1 MSQAAIRFR
10 ILGPVEYHDGEN
22 WVPIKA
28 AKQRTL
34 MALLLLNA
42 NHLVPAQQLHAELW
56 SDGSSSPVGSLLAGC
71 VWRLRAAIG
80 DSAGQTLLTR
90 PAGYQLTVPSGGLD
104 LHEYESLVASGRTQR
119 ASGNLVEAMRSFSA
133 ALELWRGSP
142 LADVAL
148 TSSIMAESAR
158 LEESRL
164 AVMEANFGVRIALG
178 QHEDVLPELKLLVAQ
193 HPLRERLHEHLMTAL
208 YRTGQQ
214 AEALG
219 AYRDLHHLLAD
230 ELGIDP
236 SRPLRELQ
244 QRILEED
251 PRLNDRG
258 APHGATASGPGEPAA
273 PSEAAPC
280 LLPNRPSLFVGR
292 TSELAATVEL
302 LAGGCPAVAIH
313 GLAGS
318 GKSALAIAAAHA
330 AAGDF
335 PGGQV
340 HVDMRGTTG
349 GSALRPDQAM
359 RLVLRAFGTE
369 QVNGGAA
376 APHTWT
382 GPAGG
387 RALIVLDNVR
397 DSDQLQGFLSPP
409 PGLSLLITSRS
420 PTGGMDGLRHLRLG
434 RLTVSASIDLL
445 RRSVGVSRIDA
456 EPAFASELA
465 RSCDYLPF
473 ALRLA
478 ADRLATRPDWSV
490 ADFARYAAEPHQRLD
505 FLAGG
510 NVSLRDSLLA
520 SLPLLSDE
528 SGGTAA
534 TAATAVTALRRLG
547 FLDLTVVTV
556 EALAVLLGTTE
567 GEAHKIAERLVDVGL
582 IESLAIDRYR
592 VPQSVRA
599 LAREITG
606 SDHGAAEAVQRVVD
620 HYAAAV
626 RERTRPTPGAWYRRE
641 RETLNALVT
650 RDRTG
655 TLIESLGRMS
665 LPRSG
670 RVGPERATA
679 QRERTGSA
687 PVLRP
692 PGGPRPPRP

>member
-1 MSQAAIRFR
+1 MHQPPTKFR
-10 ILGPVEYHDGEN
+10 ILGPVEFHDGEN

-34 MALLLLNA
+34 MAVLLLNA
-42 NHLVPAQQLHAELW
+42 NHLVPAQQLHSELW
-56 SDGSSSPVGSLLAGC
+56 SDGLSSHVGGLLAGC

-80 DSAGQTLLTR
+80 DSAGKTLLTR
-90 PAGYQLTVPSGGLD
+90 PAGYQLVVPSGRLD
-104 LHEYESLVASGRTQR
+104 LHEYESLVASGRMQR
-119 ASGNLVEAMRSFSA
+119 ASGNLVEAMDSFSA

-148 TSSIMAESAR
+148 TSSTMAESAR

-164 AVMEANFGVRIALG
+164 AVMEAKFGVQIALG

-193 HPLRERLHEHLMTAL
+193 HPLRERLHEHLMMAL

-258 APHGATASGPGEPAA
+258 ALHDPTASGPREPSVS
-273 PSEAAPC
+273 SEAAPC
-280 LLPNRPSLFVGR
+280 LLPHRPSLFLGR
-292 TSELAATVEL
+292 TTELAELVAL
-302 LAGGCPAVAIH
+302 LAEERPAVGIH

-318 GKSALAIAAAHA
+318 GKSALAIRAAHA

-340 HVDMRGTTG
+340 YVDMQGTTSG
-349 GSALRPDQAM
+349 CALRSDQAM
-359 RLVLRAFGTE
+359 QVIRRSFGVE
-369 QVNGGAA
+369 QGSDDAA
-376 APHTWT
+376 VPHTW
-382 GPAGG
+382 AGH

-397 DSDQLQGFLSPP
+397 DSAQIQAFVPAP
-409 PGLSLLITSRS
+409 PGCSLLITSRS
-420 PTGGMDGLRHLRLG
+420 PIGGMDGLRHLRLG
-434 RLTVSASIDLL
+434 RLAVSASIDLL
-445 RRSVGVSRIDA
+445 RQSVGAPRIDA
-456 EPAFASELA
+456 EPASASELV
-465 RSCDYLPF
+465 RSCEYLPF

-478 ADRLATRPDWSV
+478 ADRLATRPDWTV
-490 ADFARYAAEPHQRLD
+490 ADFARYVAEPHQRLD
-505 FLAGG
+505 FLACG

-520 SLPLLSDE
+520 SLHLLSDE
-528 SGGTAA
+528 SGGA
-534 TAATAVTALRRLG
+534 AATAVTALRRLG
-547 FLDLTVVTV
+547 LLDLTIVTV
-556 EALAVLLGTTE
+556 AALAVLLGTTE

-592 VPQSVRA
+592 IPQSVRA

-606 SDHGAAEAVQRVVD
+606 SDHEAAEAVQRVVD
-620 HYAAAV
+620 HYAIAA
-626 RERTRPTPGAWYRRE
+626 REQTRLTPGAWYRRE
-641 RETLNALVT
+641 RGTLNALVT
-650 RDRTG
+650 RDRNG
-655 TLIESLGRMS
+655 TLIESLGRMRCMLS
-665 LPRSG
+665 ASGSRS
-670 RVGPERATA
+670 AYM
-679 QRERTGSA
+679 QS
-687 PVLRP
+687 
-692 PGGPRPPRP
+692 

>member
-1 MSQAAIRFR
+1 MSQASIKFR

-42 NHLVPAQQLHAELW
+42 NHLVSAQQLHSELW
-56 SDGSSSPVGSLLAGC
+56 NDGPSSHVGSLLAGC

-80 DSAGQTLLTR
+80 DSAGETLLTR
-90 PAGYQLTVPSGGLD
+90 PAGYQLAVPSGGLD
-104 LHEYESLVASGRTQR
+104 LHEYESLVASGRMQR

-164 AVMEANFGVRIALG
+164 AVLEANFGMRIALG

-193 HPLRERLHEHLMTAL
+193 HPLRERLHEHLMMAL

-219 AYRDLHHLLAD
+219 AYRDLHHLLSD
-230 ELGIDP
+230 ELGIVP

-251 PRLNDRG
+251 PRLNDHG
-258 APHGATASGPGEPAA
+258 ALPVATASGPGEPAVS
-273 PSEAAPC
+273 PEAAPC
-280 LLPNRPSLFVGR
+280 LLPHQPSLFVGR
-292 TSELAATVEL
+292 TSELAAIVGL
-302 LAGGCPAVAIH
+302 LAEGRPAVAIH

-330 AAGDF
+330 SAGDF
-335 PGGQV
+335 PGGRV
-340 HVDMRGTTG
+340 YVDMRGTTG
-349 GSALRPDQAM
+349 SSALRPDQAM
-359 RLVLRAFGTE
+359 QLVLRSFGTE
-369 QVNGGAA
+369 QGSGGAA
-376 APHTWT
+376 VPHAWT

-397 DSDQLQGFLSPP
+397 DSDQIQEFLSVP
-409 PGLSLLITSRS
+409 PGCSLIVTSRS
-420 PTGGMDGLRHLRLG
+420 PIGGMDGLRHLRLG

-445 RRSVGVSRIDA
+445 RQSVGTPRIDT

-490 ADFARYAAEPHQRLD
+490 ADFARYVAEPHQRLD

-528 SGGTAA
+528 SGGTAV
-534 TAATAVTALRRLG
+534 TAVMALRRLG
-547 FLDLTVVTV
+547 FLDLTIVTV
-556 EALAVLLGTTE
+556 EALAVLFGTRE

-606 SDHGAAEAVQRVVD
+606 SDHEAAEAVQRVVD
-620 HYAAAV
+620 HYAIAA
-626 RERTRPTPGAWYRRE
+626 REQTRLTPGAWYRLE

-655 TLIESLGRMS
+655 ALVESLGRM
-665 LPRSG
+665 RSMLG
-670 RVGPERATA
+670 AN
-679 QRERTGSA
+679 GSCSA
-687 PVLRP
+687 HSES
-692 PGGPRPPRP
+692 

>member
-1 MSQAAIRFR
+1 
-10 ILGPVEYHDGEN
+10 
-22 WVPIKA
+22 
-28 AKQRTL
+28 

-42 NHLVPAQQLHAELW
+42 NHLVPAEQLHAELW
-56 SDGSSSPVGSLLAGC
+56 SDGSSSPVNSLLAGC
-71 VWRLRAAIG
+71 VWRLRAAVG
-80 DSAGQTLLTR
+80 DSAGKTLLTR
-90 PAGYQLTVPSGGLD
+90 PAGYQLSLPPGGLD

-119 ASGNLVEAMRSFSA
+119 ASGNLVEAMKSFGA

-193 HPLRERLHEHLMTAL
+193 HPLRERLHEHLMMAL

-258 APHGATASGPGEPAA
+258 ALHGATATRPREPAL

-280 LLPNRPSLFVGR
+280 LLPHQPSLFVGR
-292 TSELAATVEL
+292 TSELAAIVGL
-302 LAGGCPAVAIH
+302 LAEGRPAVAIH

-318 GKSALAIAAAHA
+318 GKSALAIAASHA
-330 AAGDF
+330 TAGDF
-335 PGGQV
+335 PGGRV
-340 HVDMRGTTG
+340 YVDMRGTTG
-349 GSALRPDQAM
+349 SSALRPDQAM
-359 RLVLRAFGTE
+359 QLVLRSFGARPGS
-369 QVNGGAA
+369 GGAA
-376 APHTWT
+376 APHTWA

-387 RALIVLDNVR
+387 RALILLDNVR
-397 DSDQLQGFLSPP
+397 DSDQIQGFLSAPP
-409 PGLSLLITSRS
+409 ACSLLITSRS
-420 PTGGMDGLRHLRLG
+420 PIGGMDGLRHLRLG

-445 RRSVGVSRIDA
+445 RQSVGVPRIDA

-465 RSCDYLPF
+465 RSCDYLAF

-505 FLAGG
+505 FLAVG
-510 NVSLRDSLLA
+510 NVSLRDSLMA
-520 SLPLLSDE
+520 SLSLLSDE
-528 SGGTAA
+528 SGGTAV
-534 TAATAVTALRRLG
+534 TAVTALRRLG
-547 FLDLTVVTV
+547 FLDLTIVTA

-599 LAREITG
+599 MAREITG
-606 SDHGAAEAVQRVVD
+606 SDHDASKAVQRVVD
-620 HYAAAV
+620 HYAIAV
-626 RERTRPTPGAWYRRE
+626 RERTRLTSRAWYRRE

-655 TLIESLGRMS
+655 TLIESLGEM
-665 LPRSG
+665 RSVLSASG
-670 RVGPERATA
+670 SRSAHIRSCLSSTA
-679 QRERTGSA
+679 MN
-687 PVLRP
+687 
-692 PGGPRPPRP
+692 

>member
-1 MSQAAIRFR
+1 MRQPPIKFR
-10 ILGPVEYHDGEN
+10 ILGPVEFHDGEN

-28 AKQRTL
+28 AKQRAL
-34 MALLLLNA
+34 MAVLLLNA
-42 NHLVPAQQLHAELW
+42 NHLVPAQQLHSELW
-56 SDGSSSPVGSLLAGC
+56 SDGPSSHVGSLLAGC

-80 DSAGQTLLTR
+80 DSAGKTLLTR
-90 PAGYQLTVPSGGLD
+90 PAGYQLAVPSGSLD
-104 LHEYESLVASGRTQR
+104 LHAYESLVASGRMQR
-119 ASGNLVEAMRSFSA
+119 ASGKLVEAMESFGA

-142 LADVAL
+142 LADVTL

-164 AVMEANFGVRIALG
+164 AVMEAKFGVQIALG

-193 HPLRERLHEHLMTAL
+193 HPLRERLHEHLMMAL

-251 PRLNDRG
+251 PSLNDRG
-258 APHGATASGPGEPAA
+258 APHGATVSGPREPAV
-273 PSEAAPC
+273 SSQAAPC
-280 LLPNRPSLFVGR
+280 LLPHRPSLFVGR
-292 TSELAATVEL
+292 TSELARLGAL
-302 LAGGCPAVAIH
+302 LAEGRPAVVIH

-318 GKSALAIAAAHA
+318 GKSALAIGAAHA

-349 GSALRPDQAM
+349 SAALRPDQAM
-359 RLVLRAFGTE
+359 QMVLRSFGTD
-369 QVNGGAA
+369 QGVDDAA
-376 APHTWT
+376 ALQTWA

-397 DSDQLQGFLSPP
+397 DSAQIRAFLPAP
-409 PGLSLLITSRS
+409 PGSSLLITSRS
-420 PTGGMDGLRHLRLG
+420 PIGGVDGLTHLRLG
-434 RLTVSASIDLL
+434 RLAVSASIDLL
-445 RRSVGVSRIDA
+445 RKGVGVPRIDA
-456 EPAFASELA
+456 EPVSASELA
-465 RSCDYLPF
+465 RSCDYLPL

-478 ADRLATRPDWSV
+478 VDRLATRPDWTV
-490 ADFARYAAEPHQRLD
+490 ADFARYVTEPHQRLD
-505 FLAGG
+505 FLADG
-510 NVSLRDSLLA
+510 NVSLRDSLLE
-520 SLPLLSDE
+520 SLHLLSDE
-528 SGGTAA
+528 SGGAA
-534 TAATAVTALRRLG
+534 VTAVTALRRLG
-547 FLDLTVVTV
+547 FLDLTIVTV
-556 EALAVLLGTTE
+556 AALAVLLGTRE

-606 SDHGAAEAVQRVVD
+606 SDQEATEAVQRVVD
-620 HYAAAV
+620 HYAVAA
-626 RERTRPTPGAWYRRE
+626 REQTRLAPGAWYRRE

-655 TLIESLGRMS
+655 ILIESLGRMRCRLS
-665 LPRSG
+665 ASG
-670 RVGPERATA
+670 
-679 QRERTGSA
+679 S
-687 PVLRP
+687 RP
-692 PGGPRPPRP
+692 AYLQS

>member
-1 MSQAAIRFR
+1 MSQPSIKFR
-10 ILGPVEYHDGEN
+10 ILGPVEYHDGDN

-28 AKQRTL
+28 AKQRAL

-42 NHLVPAQQLHAELW
+42 NHLVPAQQLHSELW
-56 SDGSSSPVGSLLAGC
+56 SDGPSSHVGRLLAGC

-80 DSAGQTLLTR
+80 DPAGQTLLTR
-90 PAGYQLTVPSGGLD
+90 PAGYQLAVPPGSLD

-119 ASGNLVEAMRSFSA
+119 ASGNLVEAMKSFSA

-193 HPLRERLHEHLMTAL
+193 HPLRERLHEHLMMAL
-208 YRTGQQ
+208 YGTGQQ

-258 APHGATASGPGEPAA
+258 APHGATASGPRERAVS
-273 PSEAAPC
+273 SEAAPC
-280 LLPNRPSLFVGR
+280 PLPHQPSLFVGR
-292 TSELAATVEL
+292 TSELAAIAAY
-302 LAGGCPAVAIH
+302 LAEGRPAVAIH

-340 HVDMRGTTG
+340 YVDMRGTTG
-349 GSALRPDQAM
+349 DFALRPDQAM
-359 RLVLRAFGTE
+359 RLVLRSFGTE
-369 QVNGGAA
+369 QGGAGAA
-376 APHTWT
+376 APHTWA

-397 DSDQLQGFLSPP
+397 DSDQIQGFRSAP
-409 PGLSLLITSRS
+409 PGCSLLITSRS
-420 PTGGMDGLRHLRLG
+420 PIGGVDGLMHLRLG

-445 RRSVGVSRIDA
+445 RRSVGVARIDA
-456 EPAFASELA
+456 EPAPASELA

-473 ALRLA
+473 TLRLA

-490 ADFARYAAEPHQRLD
+490 ADFARYVAEPHQRLD
-505 FLAGG
+505 SLAGG

-528 SGGTAA
+528 SGGTAV
-534 TAATAVTALRRLG
+534 TAVTALRRLG
-547 FLDLTVVTV
+547 FLDLTMVTV
-556 EALAVLLGTTE
+556 EALAVLLSTTE
-567 GEAHKIAERLVDVGL
+567 GEAHKIAERLVDAGL

-606 SDHGAAEAVQRVVD
+606 SDHEATEAVQRVVD
-620 HYAAAV
+620 HYAIAA
-626 RERTRPTPGAWYRRE
+626 REQPRPTLGAWYRRE

-650 RDRTG
+650 SDRTG
-655 TLIESLGRMS
+655 TLIESLDRMRCV
-665 LPRSG
+665 LGASG
-670 RVGPERATA
+670 STVR
-679 QRERTGSA
+679 RERTGSA
-687 PVLRP
+687 PGLRP

>member
-1 MSQAAIRFR
+1 MSQASIKFR

-42 NHLVPAQQLHAELW
+42 NHLVPAQQLHSELW
-56 SDGSSSPVGSLLAGC
+56 SDSPSSHVGSLLAGC

-80 DSAGQTLLTR
+80 DSAGETLLTR
-90 PAGYQLTVPSGGLD
+90 PAGYQLAVPSGGLD
-104 LHEYESLVASGRTQR
+104 LHEYESLVASGRMQR
-119 ASGNLVEAMRSFSA
+119 ASGNLVEAMKSFSA

-193 HPLRERLHEHLMTAL
+193 HPLRERLHEHLMMAL

-258 APHGATASGPGEPAA
+258 ALHGATASGPREPAVS
-273 PSEAAPC
+273 SEAAPC
-280 LLPNRPSLFVGR
+280 LLPHQPSLFVGR
-292 TSELAATVEL
+292 TSELAAIVGL
-302 LAGGCPAVAIH
+302 LAEGRPAVAIH

-340 HVDMRGTTG
+340 YVDMRGTTG
-349 GSALRPDQAM
+349 SSALRPDQAIQ
-359 RLVLRAFGTE
+359 LVLRSFGTE
-369 QVNGGAA
+369 QGSGGAT
-376 APHTWT
+376 APHTWA

-397 DSDQLQGFLSPP
+397 DSDQIQGFLSAP
-409 PGLSLLITSRS
+409 PGCSLLITSRS
-420 PTGGMDGLRHLRLG
+420 PIGGMDGLRHLRLG

-445 RRSVGVSRIDA
+445 RQSVGVPRVDA

-490 ADFARYAAEPHQRLD
+490 ADFARYVAEPHQRLD

-528 SGGTAA
+528 SGGTAV
-534 TAATAVTALRRLG
+534 TAVTALRRLG
-547 FLDLTVVTV
+547 FLDLTIVTV

-606 SDHGAAEAVQRVVD
+606 SDHEAAEAVQRVID
-620 HYAAAV
+620 HYAIAA
-626 RERTRPTPGAWYRRE
+626 REQTRLAPSAWYRRE

-655 TLIESLGRMS
+655 TLIESLGRMRCMLS
-665 LPRSG
+665 TSGSRS
-670 RVGPERATA
+670 AHM
-679 QRERTGSA
+679 QS
-687 PVLRP
+687 
-692 PGGPRPPRP
+692 